1 MTITPRMV
9 QNLDLTQ
16 KVGKIPVMRHGQRKF
31 YDMLPLEN
39 PTAMS
44 LARVLR
50 GWQRNSQWVQDS
62 II

>member
-16 KVGKIPVMRHGQRKF
+16 KVGKIPAMRHGQRKF
-31 YDMLPLEN
+31 YDMLPLEI

-50 GWQRNSQWVQDS
+50 GWHRNSQWVQDS